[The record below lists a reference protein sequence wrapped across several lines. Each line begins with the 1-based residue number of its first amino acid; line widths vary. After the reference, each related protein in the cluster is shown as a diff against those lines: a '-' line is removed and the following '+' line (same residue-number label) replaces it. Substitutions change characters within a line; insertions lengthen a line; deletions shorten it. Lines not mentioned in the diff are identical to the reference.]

1 MAYRDPDEDNL
12 EAARAMHL
20 EAARA
25 SLRSVVERRAEL
37 DAIEAEIRDEI
48 AACERAARKLPLLP
62 RVEIAS
68 PCDARWE
75 DMSGTDQ
82 IRRCEQCHKNVH
94 DVSAMDQEEA
104 LRFLS
109 EVSRLAPCVRLF
121 VRPDGRFLTADCPVG
136 IERRRR
142 RRALPAVALAALA
155 CMVQFGALTV
165 ALSVLVREARG
176 ALEEPAPLPEPFPMN
191 NAVPP
196 PPPVYRPAPPPA
208 GPRGL
213 PPGLPQRVP
222 EEPAF
227 IHVHGADGNDI
238 YIDGVRVS
246 GGVLTVAP
254 GAHSIVI
261 HRARSRSLPT
271 TVVVP
276 SGAHHHIT
284 VKPVAALT
292 RKERE
297 AAELDAAVREALG
310 GGLSVPSES
319 TF

>member
-25 SLRSVVERRAEL
+25 SLQSVVERRAEL

-62 RVEIAS
+62 RIELAS

-75 DMSGTDQ
+75 DMSGTGQ
-82 IRRCEQCHKNVH
+82 VRRCEQCHKNVH
-94 DVSAMDQEEA
+94 DVSAMEQEEA

-109 EVSRLAPCVRLF
+109 EVGRLAPCVRLF

-136 IERRRR
+136 IQRRRR

-155 CMVQFGALTV
+155 CVVQLGALTV
-165 ALSVLVREARG
+165 AVSLLVEEARG
-176 ALEEPAPLPEPFPMN
+176 VLAEPELQPGPAPLPEPFPMN

-196 PPPVYRPAPPPA
+196 PPPVYRPVPPP
-208 GPRGL
+208 
-213 PPGLPQRVP
+213 VP
-222 EEPAF
+222 LDDIREQPAF
-227 IHVHGADGNDI
+227 LHIHGAAVHDISVDGNE
-238 YIDGVRVS
+238 VFS
-246 GGVLTVAP
+246 CVLTVAP
-254 GAHSIVI
+254 GLHTVTI
-261 HRARSRSLPT
+261 HRAGSHSVVE
-271 TVVVP
+271 TVVLP
-276 SGAHHHIT
+276 SGEHHHIT
-284 VKPVAALT
+284 VKPLRSLTPEERQSAL
-292 RKERE
+292 
-297 AAELDAAVREALG
+297 LDRATREALG
-310 GGLSVPSES
+310 GGLSTGPDES